1 MDTVL
6 EYSYANKCILLSSSY
21 GYPIECMDIHKL
33 LLSTRVCIIIILYDS
48 YNIILIILYT
58 TSI

>member
-48 YNIILIILYT
+48 YNIILIILY
-58 TSI
+58 